1 MPAVPSRPLLSGL
14 VAALALLA
22 GCAAS
27 MSRPAEPDSAQRR
40 AQARLALASA
50 YFEHGQAET
59 ALEEVDRALA
69 ADPSSAAA
77 HDLRG
82 LAQAS
87 LGQVAAAQ
95 ASFERALQL
104 DPRNADAMHNFG
116 WFQCQQRR
124 WDESQRW
131 LERALAQPGYRG
143 GARSWLAL
151 GVCQARAQRWE
162 AAESSLVRAM
172 ELEPA
177 NAAATLN
184 LAEVLLRRGD
194 AERARAQLQ
203 RVGAAPAQADAAT
216 LWLAA
221 RIEHRLGRHAAV
233 EALGRELRQ
242 RYPQAPQTLALDQ
255 GRFDD

>member
-1 MPAVPSRPLLSGL
+1 
-14 VAALALLA
+14 
-22 GCAAS
+22 
-27 MSRPAEPDSAQRR
+27 
-40 AQARLALASA
+40 
-50 YFEHGQAET
+50 
-59 ALEEVDRALA
+59 
-69 ADPSSAAA
+69 
-77 HDLRG
+77 
-82 LAQAS
+82 
-87 LGQVAAAQ
+87 
-95 ASFERALQL
+95 
-104 DPRNADAMHNFG
+104 
-116 WFQCQQRR
+116 
-124 WDESQRW
+124 
-131 LERALAQPGYRG
+131 
-143 GARSWLAL
+143 
-151 GVCQARAQRWE
+151 
-162 AAESSLVRAM
+162 M